1 MKRLGTL
8 APRVWRGIVV
18 AISLMWVAPSAMAA
32 PGGGGCDAP
41 DARINMGSAQVP
53 DFRLSNGV
61 WIPNAIQIN
70 GQSSKPNPNQG
81 GQYQWSFVGT
91 PLGTLTNTTD
101 PQPTFTPPDVT
112 TSRQVTLRLTVTAS
126 GCPGSDS
133 EDITLTITNVHDV
146 VVNTAPHS
154 VPTASPASVTEG
166 MTVTLDGSQ
175 SWDAETAA
183 NNLTYTWSQT
193 GGPPVTLATT
203 ANPAIKTFV
212 APNFTGNTLLT
223 FQLTVSDG
231 ALNNANTTNVN
242 ISWTNDGPVAAL
254 NCPSG
259 VFDVNEGQLFTF
271 DGSASADADDG
282 IASYEW
288 KQLEG
293 LPEVPGVGDWNTA
306 TVAFTVPQLGLQQ
319 TGLIPFKLT
328 VTDHNNA
335 KSSAT
340 CSIFIHDIS
349 KPIISV
355 PASFIAEADSPLGGI
370 IGPDRG
376 YLVSAADAVD
386 GPLPLVNASAYF
398 TCAPPP
404 GALFK
409 LDQTTPVACI
419 AHDSA
424 GNAATAGFSI
434 TVLDKT
440 APVIDVP
447 LSFAVEAEGPDGAH
461 AAYVATSHDVVD
473 GDQAA
478 TCIPAPGSVFPID
491 VPGPTTTVACNATDS
506 HGNAAVGKTFEVAV
520 HDTTPPAL
528 TVPAGVT
535 VEATSAQGAIA
546 TYIATATDL
555 VDGIIGPDCNFNSGT
570 TFPLGDRTV
579 TCSATDAHGNKAEKS
594 FIVSVVDTTPPTLT
608 VPAGVTVE
616 ATSAQGAIATYIA
629 TAVDVVDGIVG
640 PDCDFNSGT
649 TFPLGDTTVTCTATD
664 AHGNKSGA
672 QSFVV
677 SVVDTTPP
685 ALTVP
690 DDFKVEATSAQGAI
704 ATYIATA
711 VDLVDGIIGPDC
723 NFKSGTTLP
732 LGDTTVTCS
741 ATDAHGN
748 KAEKSFMVSVIDT
761 TPPELTVPA
770 NLTVEATGAQ
780 GAIATYI
787 ATAVDVVDGIV
798 GPDCNFN
805 SGVTFPLGDTTVTCS
820 ATDKHGNKAEKSF
833 MVSVV
838 DTTPPALTVPAGFTV
853 EATSAQGAIATYVA
867 TAVDVVDGIVGPD
880 CNFSSGATFPL
891 GDTTVICTA
900 TDTRGNKSGA
910 KSFVVSVVDTTPP
923 ALTVPAGFTVEA
935 TSAQGAIATYIAT
948 AIDLVDGIIGPDCNF
963 NSGTTFPLGNTTV
976 TCTATDTHGNKS
988 GAKSFV
994 ISVVDSTSPVIA
1006 AHSNLVAEATGH
1018 AGAAVT
1024 YVAPTTS
1031 DAVDG
1036 AGSASCLPASGS
1048 TFSLGTHTVT
1058 CSAQDAHGN
1067 VATATSFTITVQDT
1081 TAPVVYYSGDV
1092 TATAGSNSSAT
1103 VNYTQ
1108 PTAWDIVDGTVP
1120 VNCTPASGSTFPVGT
1135 NTVYCSATDQHN
1147 NTASGSFK
1155 VTVSYG
1161 WTGFFR
1167 PVDMAPIV
1175 NSSKAGSAIPIKF
1188 SLGGNQG
1195 MGIMAAGYPKS
1206 APMSCGGAVEDP
1218 MLETVTAGASSLQYD
1233 SGAGQYIYVWKSEKS
1248 WAGTCRQI
1256 QVKLADGTLHTAN
1269 FSFK

>member
-1 MKRLGTL
+1 
-8 APRVWRGIVV
+8 VWRGIVV

-183 NNLTYTWSQT
+183 NNLTYSWSQT
-193 GGPPVTLATT
+193 GGPPVTLAAT

-409 LDQTTPVACI
+409 LDLSTPVACI
-419 AHDSA
+419 AYDSA

-520 HDTTPPAL
+520 HDTTPPAFDPDSISADRTVEATSAAGIAVNFPLPSASDLVDLGNVSVTCVPTSGSTFALGDTTVGCDAVDTRGNSTAQKGLTAHFKVSVEDTTPPAFSDVPADQSLEAVSAAGAPFAFLMPGAYDLVDGVRPVTCSNAPALLTPGVYPLGTTTVTCSASDARGNANSAAFTVTVQDTTPPAL
-528 TVPAGVT
+528 TVPADFK

-570 TFPLGDRTV
+570 AFPLGDTTV
-579 TCSATDAHGNKAEKS
+579 ICSATDTHGNKAEKS
-594 FIVSVVDTTPPTLT
+594 FMVSVVDTTPPELT
-608 VPAGVTVE
+608 VPANLTVE

-640 PDCDFNSGT
+640 PDCNFNSGT
-649 TFPLGDTTVTCTATD
+649 NFPLGNTTVTCTATD

-672 QSFVV
+672 
-677 SVVDTTPP
+677 T
-685 ALTVP
+685 
-690 DDFKVEATSAQGAI
+690 
-704 ATYIATA
+704 
-711 VDLVDGIIGPDC
+711 
-723 NFKSGTTLP
+723 
-732 LGDTTVTCS
+732 
-741 ATDAHGN
+741 
-748 KAEKSFMVSVIDT
+748 
-761 TPPELTVPA
+761 
-770 NLTVEATGAQ
+770 
-780 GAIATYI
+780 
-787 ATAVDVVDGIV
+787 
-798 GPDCNFN
+798 
-805 SGVTFPLGDTTVTCS
+805 
-820 ATDKHGNKAEKSF
+820 
-833 MVSVV
+833 
-838 DTTPPALTVPAGFTV
+838 
-853 EATSAQGAIATYVA
+853 
-867 TAVDVVDGIVGPD
+867 
-880 CNFSSGATFPL
+880 
-891 GDTTVICTA
+891 
-900 TDTRGNKSGA
+900 
-910 KSFVVSVVDTTPP
+910 SFVVSVVDTTPP

-948 AIDLVDGIIGPDCNF
+948 AVDLVDGIVGPDCNF
-963 NSGTTFPLGNTTV
+963 NSGTTFPLGDTTV
-976 TCTATDTHGNKS
+976 ICTATDTHGNKS

-994 ISVVDSTSPVIA
+994 ISVVDSRPPMIA
-1006 AHSNLVAEATGH
+1006 AHANLVAEATGP
-1018 AGAAVT
+1018 AGAAVS

-1036 AGSASCLPASGS
+1036 TGSASCLPASGS

-1067 VATATSFTITVQDT
+1067 VATATSFTMTVQDT

-1120 VNCTPASGSTFPVGT
+1120 VNCTPASGTTFPVGT
-1135 NTVYCSATDQHN
+1135 NSVNCSATDQHN

-1218 MLETVTAGASSLQYD
+1218 LLETVTAGASSLQYD
-1233 SGAGQYIYVWKSEKS
+1233 AGAGQYIYVWKSEKS